1 MDTLQLLALIIVA
14 LIILAVIIAFRRKIA
29 LILEGWGFRINV
41 SAENADPRPEEK
53 EASQPPSPSAG
64 VSLTDVESTGGGL
77 LVEAGRSET
86 GGPGIE
92 ADRVKTKKDII
103 IGTGESLPPK
113 DQPPA

>member
-14 LIILAVIIAFRRKIA
+14 LIILAVIIAFRRRIM
-29 LILEGWGFRINV
+29 LLLEGWGLKLTV
-41 SAENADPRPEEK
+41 EAENAEAPPQPVEK
-53 EASQPPSPSAG
+53 RDDSSAAG

-92 ADRVKTKKDII
+92 ARQVKTKDDIV

-113 DQPPA
+113 DQPPT

>member
-14 LIILAVIIAFRRKIA
+14 LIILAVIIAFRRRIM
-29 LILEGWGFRINV
+29 LLLEGWGLKLTV
-41 SAENADPRPEEK
+41 EAENAETPPRPAEK
-53 EASQPPSPSAG
+53 SPATPAAG

-77 LVEAGRSET
+77 LVEEGRSET